1 MEIENL
7 VNLFIKEPNSLYN
20 NLFKFNVIIL
30 FIIIV
35 LIFVKQENNVTA
47 ILSILAI
54 SFGLFISNTYVKNI
68 DTEVND
74 TNKITLY
81 KLDTLQGIV
90 NEYLKKE
97 ISLKNTNGGNL
108 SKKDKELIFN
118 KNKLDNL
125 YIDANLIHFL
135 FSIKVLYEYNPNEF
149 YLLLKG
155 TNNIL
160 KIRNDIEIFYES
172 EGVYTENIHEMFEMA
187 IQLKTNCIN
196 NLQNM
201 IYSVPKMSKMYKYV
215 EDCIDRYYNLIQKSL
230 LKLNE
235 YHLDDIKNHGVNNRT
250 RFIYINQTKGIDLAD
265 NFSPMP
271 TKNSSSKLIDLYV

>member
-1 MEIENL
+1 MEFENL

-20 NLFKFNVIIL
+20 NLFKFNVIIIFL
-30 FIIIV
+30 IIV
-35 LIFVKQENNVTA
+35 LIFVKQENKITA
-47 ILSILAI
+47 IISILAI
-54 SFGLFISNTYVKNI
+54 SFGLYISDTYVKNVN
-68 DTEVND
+68 TEVND

-90 NEYLKKE
+90 NEYIKKE
-97 ISLKNTNGGNL
+97 MSLKDTTSITL

-160 KIRNDIEIFYES
+160 KIRNEIEIFYES
-172 EGVYTENIHEMFEMA
+172 EGVYTENINEMFEIA
-187 IQLKTNCIN
+187 IKLKTNCIN

-201 IYSVPKMSKMYKYV
+201 IYSVPKMSKMYKYI
-215 EDCIDRYYNLIQKSL
+215 ENCIDRYYNLIQKSL

-235 YHLDDIKNHGVNNRT
+235 YHLDDIKNHGVNTRT
-250 RFIYINQTKGIDLAD
+250 KYIYINQTKGIDPAD
-265 NFSPMP
+265 NFNQIP